1 MAQLNFTLD
10 SELVKGLFL
19 SQAPEAMVPLLE
31 AILNQFLEAMVTE
44 AVGAAKYER
53 NEDRKAYRNGSR
65 ERPLK
70 TRIGTI
76 TLDVP
81 RLRNGEFSHEL
92 FERYQRSE
100 QALMLAMME
109 MVLQGV
115 STRKVTQI
123 TEELC
128 GTSFSKSTVS
138 ALCQGLDETVQAFR
152 NRPLQRHYPFVM
164 MDAMYIKVREGG
176 RVRSKAFLIAIG
188 VNEEGYREVIGC
200 DLWDTETELGWK
212 QFFDHLVERGLRQVQ
227 YVISDSHKG
236 LVSALHQVFVGATW
250 QRCQV
255 HFMRNIMEVCPSGLK
270 PQLKEALQDLW
281 ASNDQDIA
289 RERLQHILAEF
300 GERVPKS
307 MKTLEEGFDDA
318 TAVLNLPF
326 KYRRRLRTTNALERL
341 NQELRRR
348 ERVIRI
354 FPNQES
360 AIRLLGALLC
370 EQSERWLSGRKW
382 LDMADYYGV
391 QNATE
396 PVDEVMKAA

>member
-10 SELVKGLFL
+10 SEVVKGLFL
-19 SQAPEAMVPLLE
+19 GQAPDALIPLLE
-31 AILNQFLEAMVTE
+31 AILNQFLQAMASE
-44 AVGAAKYER
+44 AVGVAKYER
-53 NEDRKAYRNGSR
+53 SDERKAYRNGTR
-65 ERPLK
+65 ERTLK

-100 QALMLAMME
+100 QALVLAMME

-128 GTSFSKSTVS
+128 GTGFSKSTVS
-138 ALCQGLDETVQAFR
+138 KLCQGLDEVVDAFR
-152 NRPLQRHYPFVM
+152 NRPLRKHYPFIMV
-164 MDAMYIKVREGG
+164 DAMYVKVREDG
-176 RVRSKAFLIAIG
+176 RVQSKALMIAIG
-188 VNEEGYREVIGC
+188 VNEEGHREVLGF
-200 DLWDTETELGWK
+200 DLWDTETEIGW
-212 QFFDHLVERGLRQVQ
+212 QLFFESLAARGLRRVQ
-227 YVISDSHKG
+227 YVISDSNKG
-236 LVSALHQVFVGATW
+236 LVNALHQVFIGATW

-255 HFMRNIMEVCPSGLK
+255 HFMRNIMEVCPAKRK
-270 PQLKEALQDLW
+270 PQLKEDLRELW
-281 ASNDQDIA
+281 ASKDQATA
-289 RERLQHILAEF
+289 RAHLQRILETYSEWA
-300 GERVPKS
+300 PKS

-318 TAVLNLPF
+318 TAVLNLPT

-360 AIRLLGALLC
+360 VIRLLGALLC
-370 EQSERWLSGRKW
+370 EHSERWMSGRKW
-382 LDMADYYGV
+382 LDMAEYLQQDTSQEQLDV
-391 QNATE
+391 RKVA
-396 PVDEVMKAA
+396 

>member
-1 MAQLNFTLD
+1 MAQLQFTLD

-19 SQAPEAMVPLLE
+19 GQAPDAIVPLLE
-31 AILNQFLEAMVTE
+31 AILNQFLQAMATE

-53 NEDRKAYRNGSR
+53 TDERKAYRNGSR
-65 ERPLK
+65 ERTLN

-76 TLDVP
+76 TLEVP

-100 QALMLAMME
+100 QALVLAMME

-123 TEELC
+123 TQELC
-128 GTSFSKSTVS
+128 GTRFSKSTVS
-138 ALCQGLDETVQAFR
+138 ELCKGLDEAVQAFR
-152 NRPLQRHYPFVM
+152 NRPLEKRYPFLMV
-164 MDAMYIKVREGG
+164 DAMYLKVREDG
-176 RVRSKAFLIAIG
+176 RVQSKALMMAIG
-188 VNEEGYREVIGC
+188 VNEEGYREVLGF

-212 QFFDHLVERGLRQVQ
+212 GFFECLVDRGLHQVE

-236 LVSALHQVFVGATW
+236 LVRALEQVFVGATW

-255 HFMRNIMEVCPSGLK
+255 HFMRNIMEVCPAKQK
-270 PQLKEALQDLW
+270 PQLKEDLRELW
-281 ASNDQDIA
+281 SSKDQDTA
-289 RERLQHILAEF
+289 REHLNRILETYNEQAP
-300 GERVPKS
+300 RS
-307 MKTLEEGFDDA
+307 MRTLEEGFEDA
-318 TAVLNLPF
+318 TAVLNLPS

-341 NQELRRR
+341 NQEIRRR

-354 FPNQES
+354 FPNRES
-360 AIRLLGALLC
+360 VIRLLGALLC

-382 LDMADYYGV
+382 LDMAEYD
-391 QNATE
+391 QQE
-396 PVDEVMKAA
+396 PLPQQPVAVKEAA

>member
-1 MAQLNFTLD
+1 MAQFNFTLD
-10 SELVKGLFL
+10 SEVVKGLFL
-19 SQAPEAMVPLLE
+19 GQAPDALVPLLE
-31 AILNQFLEAMVTE
+31 SILNQFLQAMATE
-44 AVGAAKYER
+44 AVGATKYER
-53 NEDRKAYRNGSR
+53 TDERKAYRNGSR
-65 ERPLK
+65 ERTLK

-92 FERYQRSE
+92 FERYQRAE
-100 QALMLAMME
+100 QALVLTMME

-138 ALCQGLDETVQAFR
+138 KLCQGLDEAVQAFR
-152 NRPLQRHYPFVM
+152 NRPLQKHYPFIMV
-164 MDAMYIKVREGG
+164 DAMYVKVREGG
-176 RVRSKAFLIAIG
+176 RVQSKAFLIAIG
-188 VNEEGYREVIGC
+188 VDEEGYREVLGF

-212 QFFDHLVERGLRQVQ
+212 LFFEGLTDRGLRQVQ

-255 HFMRNIMEVCPSGLK
+255 HFIRNIMEVCPSKIK
-270 PQLKEALQDLW
+270 PQLKEDLQELW
-281 ASNDQDIA
+281 ASKDQDVA
-289 RERLQHILAEF
+289 RERLQHILATYDEKA
-300 GERVPKS
+300 PKS

-318 TAVLNLPF
+318 TAVLNLPP
-326 KYRRRLRTTNALERL
+326 KYRRRLRTTNTLERL

-360 AIRLLGALLC
+360 VIRLLGALLC

-382 LDMADYYGV
+382 LDMAEYFQQGTRSEQPSDGKKV
-391 QNATE
+391 A
-396 PVDEVMKAA
+396 

>member
-10 SELVKGLFL
+10 SEVVKGLFL
-19 SQAPEAMVPLLE
+19 GQAPDAIVPLLE
-31 AILNQFLEAMVTE
+31 AILNQFLQAMATE

-53 NEDRKAYRNGSR
+53 TDERKAYRNGSR
-65 ERPLK
+65 ERTLN

-76 TLDVP
+76 TLEVP

-100 QALMLAMME
+100 QALVLAMME

-123 TEELC
+123 TEQLC

-138 ALCQGLDETVQAFR
+138 MLCKGLDDAVEIFR
-152 NRPLQRHYPFVM
+152 NRPLPKQYPFIMV
-164 MDAMYIKVREGG
+164 DAMYLKVREDG
-176 RVRSKAFLIAIG
+176 RVQSKALMMAIG
-188 VNEEGYREVIGC
+188 VNEEGYREVLGF

-212 QFFDHLVERGLRQVQ
+212 GFFECLVDRGLHQVE

-236 LVSALHQVFVGATW
+236 LVRALEQVFVGATW

-255 HFMRNIMEVCPSGLK
+255 HFMRNIMEVCPSKQK
-270 PQLKEALQDLW
+270 PQLKEDLRELW
-281 ASNDQDIA
+281 ASKDQKTA
-289 RERLQHILAEF
+289 REHLHRILETYSDQA
-300 GERVPKS
+300 PKS
-307 MKTLEEGFDDA
+307 MRTLEEGFEDA
-318 TAVLNLPF
+318 TAVLNLPS

-341 NQELRRR
+341 NQEIRRR

-354 FPNQES
+354 FPNRES
-360 AIRLLGALLC
+360 VIRLLGALLC

-382 LDMADYYGV
+382 LDMSEYD
-391 QNATE
+391 QQE
-396 PVDEVMKAA
+396 PLPQQPVAVKEAA

>member
-1 MAQLNFTLD
+1 MAQLQFTLD

-19 SQAPEAMVPLLE
+19 GQAPDAIVPLLE
-31 AILNQFLEAMVTE
+31 AILNQFLQAMATE

-53 NEDRKAYRNGSR
+53 TDERKAYRNGSR
-65 ERPLK
+65 ERTLN

-76 TLDVP
+76 TLEVP

-100 QALMLAMME
+100 QALVLAMME

-123 TEELC
+123 TQELC
-128 GTSFSKSTVS
+128 GTRFSKSTVS
-138 ALCQGLDETVQAFR
+138 ELCKGLDEAVQAFR
-152 NRPLQRHYPFVM
+152 NRPLEKRYPFIMV
-164 MDAMYIKVREGG
+164 DAMYLKVREDG
-176 RVRSKAFLIAIG
+176 RVQSKALMMAIG
-188 VNEEGYREVIGC
+188 VNEEGYREVLGF

-212 QFFDHLVERGLRQVQ
+212 GFFECLVDRGLHQVE

-236 LVSALHQVFVGATW
+236 LVRALEQVFVGATW

-255 HFMRNIMEVCPSGLK
+255 HFMRNIIEVCPAKQK
-270 PQLKEALQDLW
+270 PQLKEDLRELW
-281 ASNDQDIA
+281 SSKDQDTA
-289 RERLQHILAEF
+289 REHLNRILETYNEQAP
-300 GERVPKS
+300 RS
-307 MKTLEEGFDDA
+307 MRTLEEGFEDA
-318 TAVLNLPF
+318 TAVLNLPS

-341 NQELRRR
+341 NQEIRRR

-354 FPNQES
+354 FPNRES
-360 AIRLLGALLC
+360 VIRLLGALLC

-382 LDMADYYGV
+382 LDMAEYD
-391 QNATE
+391 QQE
-396 PVDEVMKAA
+396 PLPQQPVAVKEAA

>member
-1 MAQLNFTLD
+1 MAQLQFTLD

-19 SQAPEAMVPLLE
+19 GQAPDAIVPLLE
-31 AILNQFLEAMVTE
+31 AILNQFLQAMATE

-53 NEDRKAYRNGSR
+53 TDERKAYRNGSR
-65 ERPLK
+65 ERTLN

-76 TLDVP
+76 TLEVP

-100 QALMLAMME
+100 QALVLAMME

-123 TEELC
+123 TQELC
-128 GTSFSKSTVS
+128 GTRFSKSTVS
-138 ALCQGLDETVQAFR
+138 ELCKGLDEAVQAFR
-152 NRPLQRHYPFVM
+152 NRPLEKRYPFIMV
-164 MDAMYIKVREGG
+164 DAMYLKVREDG
-176 RVRSKAFLIAIG
+176 RVQSKALMMAIG
-188 VNEEGYREVIGC
+188 VNEEGYREVLGF

-212 QFFDHLVERGLRQVQ
+212 GFFECLVDRGLHQVE

-236 LVSALHQVFVGATW
+236 LVRALEQVFVGATW

-255 HFMRNIMEVCPSGLK
+255 HFMRNIMEVCPAKQK
-270 PQLKEALQDLW
+270 PQLKEDLRELW
-281 ASNDQDIA
+281 SSKDQDTA
-289 RERLQHILAEF
+289 REHLNRILETYNEQAP
-300 GERVPKS
+300 RS
-307 MKTLEEGFDDA
+307 MRTLEEGFEDA
-318 TAVLNLPF
+318 TAVLNLPS

-341 NQELRRR
+341 NQEIRRR

-354 FPNQES
+354 FPNRES
-360 AIRLLGALLC
+360 VIRLLGALLC

-382 LDMADYYGV
+382 LDMAEYD
-391 QNATE
+391 QQE
-396 PVDEVMKAA
+396 PLPQQPVAVKEAA

>member
-1 MAQLNFTLD
+1 MAQLQFTLD

-19 SQAPEAMVPLLE
+19 GQAPDAIVPLLE
-31 AILNQFLEAMVTE
+31 AILNQFLQAMAAE

-53 NEDRKAYRNGSR
+53 TDERKAYRNGSR
-65 ERPLK
+65 ERTLN

-76 TLDVP
+76 TLEVP

-100 QALMLAMME
+100 QALVLAMME

-123 TEELC
+123 TQELC
-128 GTSFSKSTVS
+128 GTRFSKSTVS
-138 ALCQGLDETVQAFR
+138 ELCKGLDEAVQAFR
-152 NRPLQRHYPFVM
+152 NRPLEKRYPFIMV
-164 MDAMYIKVREGG
+164 DAMYLKVREDG
-176 RVRSKAFLIAIG
+176 RVQSKALMMAIG
-188 VNEEGYREVIGC
+188 VNEEGYREVLGF

-212 QFFDHLVERGLRQVQ
+212 GFFECLVDRGLHQVE

-236 LVSALHQVFVGATW
+236 LVRALEQVFVGATW

-255 HFMRNIMEVCPSGLK
+255 HFMRNIMEVCPAKQK
-270 PQLKEALQDLW
+270 PQLKEDLRELW
-281 ASNDQDIA
+281 SSKDQDTA
-289 RERLQHILAEF
+289 REHLNRILETYNEQAP
-300 GERVPKS
+300 RS
-307 MKTLEEGFDDA
+307 MRTLEEGFEDA
-318 TAVLNLPF
+318 TAVLNLPS

-341 NQELRRR
+341 NQEIRRR

-354 FPNQES
+354 FPNRES
-360 AIRLLGALLC
+360 VIRLLGALLC

-382 LDMADYYGV
+382 LDMAEYD
-391 QNATE
+391 QQE
-396 PVDEVMKAA
+396 PLPQQPVAVKEAA

>member
-1 MAQLNFTLD
+1 MAQLQFTLD

-19 SQAPEAMVPLLE
+19 GQAPDAMVPLLE
-31 AILNQFLEAMVTE
+31 AILNQFLQALATE
-44 AVGAAKYER
+44 AIGANKYER
-53 NEDRKAYRNGSR
+53 TDERKAYRNGSR
-65 ERPLK
+65 ERTLK

-92 FERYQRSE
+92 FARYQRSE
-100 QALMLAMME
+100 QAMVLAMME

-128 GTSFSKSTVS
+128 GTSFSKSTIS
-138 ALCQGLDETVQAFR
+138 ELCKGLDEAVGAFR
-152 NRPLQRHYPFVM
+152 NRPLSQHYPFIMV
-164 MDAMYIKVREGG
+164 DAMYVKVREDG
-176 RVRSKAFLIAIG
+176 RVQSKALMIAIG
-188 VNEEGYREVIGC
+188 ANKEGYREVLGF

-212 QFFDHLVERGLRQVQ
+212 GFFESLVDRGLCQVE
-227 YVISDSHKG
+227 YVVSDSHKG

-255 HFMRNIMEVCPSGLK
+255 HFMRNILEVCPAK
-270 PQLKEALQDLW
+270 QKKQLKEDLRELW
-281 ASNDQDIA
+281 ASKDQDTA
-289 RERLQHILAEF
+289 REHLHRILETYSEQA
-300 GERVPKS
+300 PKS

-341 NQELRRR
+341 NQEIRRR

-354 FPNQES
+354 FPNRES
-360 AIRLLGALLC
+360 VIRLLGALLC
-370 EQSERWLSGRKW
+370 EQSERWSSGRKW
-382 LDMADYYGV
+382 LDMAEYHQQD
-391 QNATE
+391 ATPQQ
-396 PVDEVMKAA
+396 PVAVKEAA

>member
-1 MAQLNFTLD
+1 MAQLQFTLD

-19 SQAPEAMVPLLE
+19 GQAPDAIVPLLE
-31 AILNQFLEAMVTE
+31 AILNQFLQAMATE

-53 NEDRKAYRNGSR
+53 TDERKAYRNGSR
-65 ERPLK
+65 ERTLN

-76 TLDVP
+76 TLEVP

-100 QALMLAMME
+100 QALVLAMME

-123 TEELC
+123 TQELC
-128 GTSFSKSTVS
+128 GTRFSKSTVS
-138 ALCQGLDETVQAFR
+138 ELCKGLDEAVQAFR
-152 NRPLQRHYPFVM
+152 NRPLEKRYPFIMV
-164 MDAMYIKVREGG
+164 DAMYLKVREDG
-176 RVRSKAFLIAIG
+176 RVQSKALMMAIG
-188 VNEEGYREVIGC
+188 VNEEGYREVLGF

-212 QFFDHLVERGLRQVQ
+212 GFFECLVDRGLHQVE

-236 LVSALHQVFVGATW
+236 LVRALEQVFVGATW

-255 HFMRNIMEVCPSGLK
+255 HFMRNIMEVCPAKQK
-270 PQLKEALQDLW
+270 PQLKEDLRELW
-281 ASNDQDIA
+281 SSKDQDTA
-289 RERLQHILAEF
+289 REHLNRILETYNEQAP
-300 GERVPKS
+300 RS
-307 MKTLEEGFDDA
+307 MRTLEEGFEDA
-318 TAVLNLPF
+318 TAVLNLPS

-341 NQELRRR
+341 NQEIRRR

-354 FPNQES
+354 FPNRES
-360 AIRLLGALLC
+360 VIRLLGALLC

-382 LDMADYYGV
+382 LDMSEYD
-391 QNATE
+391 QQE
-396 PVDEVMKAA
+396 PLPQQPVAVKEAA